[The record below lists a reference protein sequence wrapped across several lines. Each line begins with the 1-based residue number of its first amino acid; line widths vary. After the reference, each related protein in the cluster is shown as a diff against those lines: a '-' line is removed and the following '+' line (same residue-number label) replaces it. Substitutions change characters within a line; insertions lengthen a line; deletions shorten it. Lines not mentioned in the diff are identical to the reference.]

1 MSLVWLSCYKKLKH
15 EIEDAAKEEQLLLK
29 QRQEVLSSSK
39 SSKQSRPGTPT
50 TMGTPVVG
58 PGTPTPTDIPPGTPP
73 LSNSRPHQ
81 NIEKQKKKRKVSF
94 NSIVQV
100 ERDNIW
106 HFVFF
111 LSELFFFQQDY
122 NTHNFFFNKY
132 LCMYLLYTGK
142 KSEKVY

>member
-29 QRQEVLSSSK
+29 QRQEVPSSSK
-39 SSKQSRPGTPT
+39 SSKQSTPT

-106 HFVFF
+106 HFVYF
-111 LSELFFFQQDY
+111 LSELFF
-122 NTHNFFFNKY
+122 NRTITRINFFQ
-132 LCMYLLYTGK
+132 
-142 KSEKVY
+142 

>member
-58 PGTPTPTDIPPGTPP
+58 PGSPTPTDIPPGTPP

-111 LSELFFFQQDY
+111 LSELFSTI
-122 NTHNFFFNKY
+122 THIKIFFNK
-132 LCMYLLYTGK
+132 
-142 KSEKVY
+142 

>member
-58 PGTPTPTDIPPGTPP
+58 PDTPTPTDIPPGTPL

-106 HFVFF
+106 HFVYF
-111 LSELFFFQQDY
+111 LSELFF
-122 NTHNFFFNKY
+122 NRTITRINFFQ
-132 LCMYLLYTGK
+132 
-142 KSEKVY
+142 